1 MLCAVNSNIVEMHKN
16 KYILYWKEHQQSF
29 IMPMHCVTRDGLTWI
44 HAFRNAPFIIRGVEK
59 QKKEKVEADI

>member
-1 MLCAVNSNIVEMHKN
+1 MLGSIYTLHQE
-16 KYILYWKEHQQSF
+16 ERQQSF
-29 IMPMHCVTRDGLTWI
+29 IMPVHYATRDGLTWI